1 MSKARIG
8 VQAMMLKGKF
18 DELGAYKTLKKVS
31 EIGYNTIEISQ
42 IKMTEENV
50 SEMKRAMEDFGM
62 SVVAMSPA
70 LEGHPAMPQENLEDD
85 YDKIV
90 ADAKTLNCE
99 FFRIGM
105 LPIPSMFSLEKVLEF
120 CEKLEKTAIKLQG
133 DGIKLYY
140 HNHHVEFQKYDGK
153 YLLDIIREHAPS
165 VGFELDVHWVQRA
178 GEDPVKV
185 IEKYAGLV
193 DLIHLKDYRVG
204 AVDPGLLDFLA
215 KGDFKSFMAGFNDII
230 EFAEVGEG
238 NLDFHAII
246 EAGLASGAKH
256 FLVEQDDTYGKDA
269 FESLKISYDNLV
281 EMGYGDMF

>member
-1 MSKARIG
+1 MSAKIG

-18 DELGAYKTLKKVS
+18 DELGAYETLKKVS

-42 IKMTEENV
+42 IQMTPENV
-50 SEMKRAMEDFGM
+50 SEIKRACDDFGIQ
-62 SVVAMSPA
+62 VVAMSPA
-70 LEGHPAMPQENLEDD
+70 IEGNPVMPQENLQDD

-90 ADAKTLNCE
+90 ADAKTLNCK
-99 FFRIGM
+99 FMRIGM

-120 CEKLEKTAIKLQG
+120 CEKLEVTAQKLQA

-140 HNHHVEFQKYDGK
+140 HNHHVEFQKYDGE
-153 YLLDIIREHAPS
+153 YLLDIIRKHAPT
-165 VGFELDVHWVQRA
+165 VGFEIDVHWVQRA

-185 IEKYAGLV
+185 LEKYDGLV
-193 DLIHLKDYRVG
+193 DLVHLKDYRVG
-204 AVDPGLLDFLA
+204 EIDPSVLDFLA
-215 KGDFKSFMAGFNDII
+215 KGDMAGFMGGFNNII

-246 EAGLASGAKH
+246 EAGKNSGAKY
-256 FLVEQDDTYGKDA
+256 FLVEQDDTYGKDP
-269 FESLKISYDNLV
+269 FECLQTSYDNLV